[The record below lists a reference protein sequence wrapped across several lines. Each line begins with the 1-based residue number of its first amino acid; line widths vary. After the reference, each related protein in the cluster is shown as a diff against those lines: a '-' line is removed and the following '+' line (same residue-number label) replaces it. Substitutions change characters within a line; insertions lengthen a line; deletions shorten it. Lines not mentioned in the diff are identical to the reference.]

1 MNEETFNTSMRS
13 FLKKVGI
20 TSQRAIEGAVDEAI
34 RNGSIK
40 GTESFPATVT
50 LEIEGL
56 KLKINIDDAI
66 KLE

>member
-1 MNEETFNTSMRS
+1 MNEETFNLSMRS

-20 TSQRAIEGAVDEAI
+20 HSQRAIEAAVDEAI

-40 GTESFPATVT
+40 GTESFPAKVT
-50 LEIEGL
+50 LEVAGL
-56 KLKINIDDAI
+56 KLKVDIDDTI

>member
-1 MNEETFNTSMRS
+1 MNEETLNVSMRS

-20 TSQRAIEGAVDEAI
+20 NSQRAIESAVDEAI

-40 GTESFPATVT
+40 GNESFPATVT
-50 LEIEGL
+50 LEIVGL
-56 KLKINIDDAI
+56 KIKLNIEDTI

>member
-1 MNEETFNTSMRS
+1 MNEETFNVSMRS

-20 TSQRAIEGAVDEAI
+20 NSQRAIEGAVDEAI

-40 GTESFPATVT
+40 GNEAFPATVT
-50 LEIEGL
+50 LEVAGL
-56 KLKINIDDAI
+56 KLKVNIEDTI

>member
-1 MNEETFNTSMRS
+1 MNEEAFNVSMRS

-20 TSQRAIEGAVDEAI
+20 NSQRAIESAVDEAI

-40 GTESFPATVT
+40 GNESFPATVT
-50 LEIEGL
+50 LEIAGL
-56 KLKINIDDAI
+56 KLKLNIDDTI

>member
-1 MNEETFNTSMRS
+1 MNEETFNVSMRS

-20 TSQRAIEGAVDEAI
+20 NSQRAIESAVDEAM

-40 GTESFPATVT
+40 GNETLAATVT
-50 LEIEGL
+50 LEVAGL
-56 KLKINIDDAI
+56 KLKVNIDDTI

>member
-1 MNEETFNTSMRS
+1 MNEETFNVSMRS

-20 TSQRAIEGAVDEAI
+20 NSQRAIESAVDEAI

-40 GTESFPATVT
+40 GNEAFPATVT
-50 LEIEGL
+50 LEVAGL
-56 KLKINIDDAI
+56 KLKVNIEDTI

>member
-1 MNEETFNTSMRS
+1 MNEETFNVSMRS

-20 TSQRAIEGAVDEAI
+20 NSQRAIEGAVDEAI

-40 GTESFPATVT
+40 GNEAFPATVT
-50 LEIEGL
+50 LEVAGL
-56 KLKINIDDAI
+56 KLKINIDDTI

>member
-1 MNEETFNTSMRS
+1 MNEEAFNVSMRS

-20 TSQRAIEGAVDEAI
+20 NSQRAIESAVDEAI

-40 GTESFPATVT
+40 GNESFPATVT
-50 LEIEGL
+50 LEIAGL
-56 KLKINIDDAI
+56 KLKLNIDETI